1 MEKLKLP
8 AFFTIMTIFS
18 LVFGSPVTSA
28 RIDGVTFNDEYTINA
43 TRLTI
48 RGYAILNYM
57 FVIRAYAGA
66 LYLPA
71 DTASS
76 RALSETPRILEL
88 HYFHAISAQD
98 FRESTTAMIK
108 KNTTSREFNSLR
120 QQVDALNA
128 LYRNVVPGDRYRA
141 VYVPGKGTTLYL
153 KGRAL
158 GTVPVPGDRYRAV
171 YVPGKGTTL
180 YLKGRALGTVP
191 GAALSKAFF
200 SIWIGKNPID
210 KGFRNRL
217 LGTP

>member
-1 MEKLKLP
+1 MYLNYSQHEKYMEKLKIP
-8 AFFTIMTIFS
+8 VFFTIMLIFS
-18 LVFGSPVTSA
+18 LMFRGTAMSA

-43 TRLTI
+43 TRLPI

-57 FVIRAYAGA
+57 FVIKAYAGA

-71 DTASS
+71 ETASS

-98 FRESTTAMIK
+98 FRESTTEMIK
-108 KNTTSREFNSLR
+108 KNTTSQEFNSLR
-120 QQVDALNA
+120 QQVNMLNA

-141 VYVPGKGTTLYL
+141 VYVPGEGTTLYL
-153 KGRAL
+153 KGQAL
-158 GTVPVPGDRYRAV
+158 GTVQ
-171 YVPGKGTTL
+171 
-180 YLKGRALGTVP
+180 
-191 GAALSKAFF
+191 GADFSKAFF

-210 KGFRNRL
+210 KKFRNRL

>member
-158 GTVPVPGDRYRAV
+158 GTVP
-171 YVPGKGTTL
+171 
-180 YLKGRALGTVP
+180 

>member
-1 MEKLKLP
+1 MVPRKINIFFIIPFVFLVTFTGP
-8 AFFTIMTIFS
+8 A
-18 LVFGSPVTSA
+18 TSA
-28 RIDGVTFNDEYTINA
+28 RIDGVVFNDGYTVNA
-43 TRLTI
+43 TTLSL

-57 FVIRAYAGA
+57 FVIKAYAGA

-71 DTASS
+71 ETASS

-108 KNTTSREFNSLR
+108 KNTTSQEFNSLR

-141 VYVPGKGTTLYL
+141 VYVPGEGTTLYL

-158 GTVPVPGDRYRAV
+158 GTI
-171 YVPGKGTTL
+171 
-180 YLKGRALGTVP
+180 P

-210 KGFRNRL
+210 KKFRNRL

>member
-1 MEKLKLP
+1 MAMRKIII
-8 AFFTIMTIFS
+8 FFVIQFILLIT
-18 LVFGSPVTSA
+18 LDGPVIPA
-28 RIDGVTFNDEYTINA
+28 RIDGVMFNDIYTVNE
-43 TRLTI
+43 TPLSL

-71 DTASS
+71 ETASS

-88 HYFHAISAQD
+88 HYFHAISARD

-141 VYVPGKGTTLYL
+141 VYVPGEGTTLYL
-153 KGRAL
+153 K
-158 GTVPVPGDRYRAV
+158 D
-171 YVPGKGTTL
+171 
-180 YLKGRALGTVP
+180 RALGTVP

-217 LGTP
+217 LGIP